1 MTTPPAVAT
10 GPIANGSD
18 FLFYLLM
25 TNIPTGLLETTI
37 TLIAGVLFTP
47 VGIIYRRL
55 KKRIIELE
63 ETVAQVESQLLKL
76 KRDMDVAQSWMFGI
90 DEDETKHGIASQIS
104 PINQRLTQLIDAL
117 HDEDDLEFERNNA
130 DE

>member
-1 MTTPPAVAT
+1 
-10 GPIANGSD
+10 
-18 FLFYLLM
+18 M
-25 TNIPTGLLETTI
+25 TNLPTGLLETTI